1 MQGVPLPFPAKG
13 HVVVDWGKERVLAA
27 AVPEEVRRRL
37 EEHWVRRPVVPLR
50 GPLVLGKDTSQLR
63 RLAERYGGVEV
74 YGVGYRDSSGRLSA
88 LSAVLELRPS
98 RPLAREELRA
108 LLEEVLLLHESPRFA
123 DILALADLWAL
134 AMGAPSVYWGAW
146 ESLWESFSVPS
157 ASGRAREVETIPLPL
172 TGWLGRLRPTCL
184 SFEVDGSRGRAALS
198 LDSLDI
204 VVPKLDDELL
214 ARLEEVEEALETFK
228 GALDRWDGL
237 LGSLAAACGAAL
249 SELGADAPSIVR
261 EALAERER
269 PGAKVWEEGGRVKLW
284 LAPWLRGLLAAR
296 LKRVG
301 LTPADYLRKVSEK
314 LGREVELV
322 GEEPPFRFS
331 PRLDAAYARLVEAM
345 ERLVGAPRAA
355 NGGTGAQQAFS

>member
-1 MQGVPLPFPAKG
+1 MAARVKTPAETRAPPPAARAAEGGAGGWLYRVFGRSPALGDLKVCLLLPQLLPPSALGRMAGLLSGDARFEMIEMQGVPLPFPARG

-37 EEHWVRRPVVPLR
+37 EEHWARRPVVPLR

-108 LLEEVLLLHESPRFA
+108 LLEEVLLSHESPRFA

-172 TGWLGRLRPTCL
+172 TGWLGHPLPPCF
-184 SFEVDGSRGRAALS
+184 SFEAGGSRGRAALS
-198 LDSLDI
+198 FDSLDI
-204 VVPKLDDELL
+204 VVLKLDAELL

-228 GALDRWDGL
+228 GAFDRWDVL
-237 LGSLAAACGAAL
+237 LGSLAEACGAAL

-261 EALAERER
+261 EALA
-269 PGAKVWEEGGRVKLW
+269 
-284 LAPWLRGLLAAR
+284 
-296 LKRVG
+296 
-301 LTPADYLRKVSEK
+301 
-314 LGREVELV
+314 
-322 GEEPPFRFS
+322 
-331 PRLDAAYARLVEAM
+331 
-345 ERLVGAPRAA
+345 
-355 NGGTGAQQAFS
+355 